1 LNQKKVRQQT
11 QLKQFEKQKQELRRE
26 QEWFREGVRARGTK
40 DQGRLKR
47 YYQLKEAHQNSRP
60 NLENPVLPLPKI
72 QPLGNKILILKNLTV
87 NFIGEERNQRQECIV
102 KDLNLEFEPSF
113 RLGILGAN
121 GSGKTTLIQTILGEH
136 SQQSGKII
144 YGQNTFFN
152 YQDQKRQK
160 LQQETTIIKEISNGN
175 LEMPFGNTKTNVYA
189 YLKKFLFHSQDLTK
203 RIWELSGGQKARVLL
218 AKILKQN
225 GNFLILDEPTND
237 LDIDTMEALEN
248 TLVSFLGCV
257 ILVSHDRFFLD
268 RVCTH
273 ILALEG
279 EGRYTLS
286 SGGYSRYMQKY
297 GQEQDFWGQQP
308 SRSKATNTPSQK
320 QIKPTKTSSKDKR
333 KARLELRN
341 LEKDISK
348 CQQKIDKLNQL
359 VVAPDFY
366 QKPSQEI
373 RQILGN
379 LDQQK
384 KYLNSLENRWLEI
397 SLEATTKL

>member
-1 LNQKKVRQQT
+1 
-11 QLKQFEKQKQELRRE
+11 
-26 QEWFREGVRARGTK
+26 
-40 DQGRLKR
+40 
-47 YYQLKEAHQNSRP
+47 
-60 NLENPVLPLPKI
+60 
-72 QPLGNKILILKNLTV
+72 
-87 NFIGEERNQRQECIV
+87 
-102 KDLNLEFEPSF
+102 
-113 RLGILGAN
+113 
-121 GSGKTTLIQTILGEH
+121 
-136 SQQSGKII
+136 
-144 YGQNTFFN
+144 
-152 YQDQKRQK
+152 
-160 LQQETTIIKEISNGN
+160 
-175 LEMPFGNTKTNVYA
+175 
-189 YLKKFLFHSQDLTK
+189 
-203 RIWELSGGQKARVLL
+203 
-218 AKILKQN
+218 
-225 GNFLILDEPTND
+225 
-237 LDIDTMEALEN
+237 MEALEN